1 MSIEFQILGSSSA
14 GNCALLQ
21 TGHSKVLVDVG
32 FSAKRIGCLLE
43 AVGESLESIDAVFL
57 THEHSD
63 HAQGMRGLAKRSD
76 LPVFA
81 NRDTADA
88 VQTKLIKPANW
99 QIFQTGSDFNF
110 RDIKI
115 RSFSIPHD
123 AYDPVGFCF
132 FWGEE
137 GDLFSPPRS
146 LAWVTDLG
154 YMPEHVRQHISE
166 VQTLVIEANYD
177 ENLLERDERRPWS
190 TKQRIRG
197 RHGHLSN
204 DATFEIISKLSKGG
218 ILEKVYLAHL
228 SKDCNKVELVHEI
241 FAPLKDLLQI
251 EVVDPESSTIPA
263 NKSAIHTK
271 L

>member
-1 MSIEFQILGSSSA
+1 MSIDFQILGSSSG

-43 AVGESLESIDAVFL
+43 AVGESLDSIDAVFL

-63 HAQGMRGLAKRSD
+63 HAQGMRGLAKRAD

-88 VQTKLIKPANW
+88 VQAKLTKPVNW
-99 QIFQTGSDFNF
+99 QIFQTGSDFSF

-115 RSFSIPHD
+115 RCFSLPHD
-123 AYDPVGFCF
+123 AYDPVGFSF

-154 YMPEHVRQHISE
+154 YVPEHVRQHISE

-204 DATFEIISKLSKGG
+204 DATFEIISELSKLGT
-218 ILEKVYLAHL
+218 LEKVYLAHL
-228 SKDCNKVELVHEI
+228 SKDCNQVELVRDL
-241 FAPLKDLLQI
+241 FAPLMDILQI
-251 EVVDPESSTIPA
+251 DVVDPESGTIPA
-263 NKSAIHTK
+263 RSTVHTK
-271 L
+271 